1 MLGVRPLMLVL
12 LVGAMPDCES
22 MLKGGSAPAAPVHR
36 PLPLDEEVL
45 LDKDVTYAVGDT
57 GITVIN
63 RGRGMTIEEGGHKVF
78 ATLDVA
84 KGDQKASLSLK
95 GWKGKPFA
103 GHTFALTGIGE
114 KHGGSDVKVRVTKR

>member
-1 MLGVRPLMLVL
+1 MRTFALALLLG
-12 LVGAMPDCES
+12 AAPDCDDIKPMS
-22 MLKGGSAPAAPVHR
+22 KKGK

-45 LDKDVTYAVGDT
+45 LDKDVVHEVGDT

-63 RGRGMTIEEGGHKVF
+63 RGRGMTIEGEGGHRVF

-84 KGDQKASLSLK
+84 KGSEKASLELV
-95 GWKGKPFA
+95 GWDGKSFA

-114 KHGGSDVKVRVTKR
+114 QHSGTDVKVRVTKK